1 MVTMLAIIGVF
12 HATGASDPTV
22 ASTPTTPVTIT
33 AAVNTVRTNMP
44 FIFTEHA
51 ATTDGL
57 QWQFSSSGGTLKR
70 AVALTPQFAT
80 CTNGLVSFVSG
91 GKTRFQLTFTNAA
104 GRAWGAVTEAT
115 NVTHNLPFSNIF
127 SSYALD
133 SFNYNLHTNV
143 ASRTNGRT
151 MQMWATK
158 PATFAARNTA
168 VRNPL
173 FYLKDA
179 VGYSAV
185 SQCWE
190 GQGSA
195 GQLALTALTRRHV
208 YARGHAFGAAD
219 GGGVT
224 NSGVAGQ
231 QVAFVSSDGTVVTAT
246 LGRKIT
252 HWGQVGYGDYSIIE
266 LTADLP
272 ISIDVMPVII
282 SEYSGYLPY
291 SPTNYPTHQVLMTV
305 PNNALLFV
313 HQDGRVG
320 STIPGFRTQESGEFP
335 QLFGGDSGSPNMLL
349 IGNELVF
356 YSGRTTTGAS
366 AAMQADIDYLCTSD
380 GLNPALYQLTTRTL
394 SAFPLYQ

>member
-22 ASTPTTPVTIT
+22 VSTPATPVTIT
-33 AAVNTVRTNMP
+33 APANTVKTNMS
-44 FIFTEHA
+44 FIFTEYA
-51 ATTDGL
+51 NTTDGL

-70 AVALTPQFAT
+70 AVASTPQFAT

-91 GKTRFQLTFTNAA
+91 GMARFQLTFTNAA
-104 GRAWGAVTEAT
+104 GRAWGAVTEVT
-115 NVTHNLPFSNIF
+115 NVTHNPPFSNIF
-127 SSYALD
+127 SSFALD
-133 SFNYNLHTNV
+133 SYSYNLHTNV

-151 MQMWATK
+151 MQMWTTQ

-190 GQGSA
+190 GQGA
-195 GQLALTALTRRHV
+195 VGQLALTALTRRHV
-208 YARGHAFGAAD
+208 YARGHGFGADA
-219 GGGVT
+219 GAGVT
-224 NSGVAGQ
+224 NSALAGQ
-231 QVAFVSSDGTVVTAT
+231 QAAFIAADNTVVVAT
-246 LGRKIT
+246 LGRKVT
-252 HWGQVGYGDYSIIE
+252 HGSQDGYGDYSIIE

-272 ISIDVMPVII
+272 SSIDIMPVIFAP
-282 SEYSGYLPY
+282 SGYLPER
-291 SPTNYPTHQVLMTV
+291 PTNYPTHTVYMTV
-305 PNNALLFV
+305 PNNAFLFV

-320 STIPGFRTQESGEFP
+320 STIPGFRTQESGELP
-335 QLFGGDSGSPNMLL
+335 QLIGGDSGSPNMLL
-349 IGNELVF
+349 IGNDLVM
-356 YSGRTTTGAS
+356 YSGRTTSGAS